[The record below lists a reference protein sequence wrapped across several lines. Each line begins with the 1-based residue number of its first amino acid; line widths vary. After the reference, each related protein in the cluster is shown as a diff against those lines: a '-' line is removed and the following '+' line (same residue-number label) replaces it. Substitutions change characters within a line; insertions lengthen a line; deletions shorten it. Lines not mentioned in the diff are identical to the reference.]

1 MTIRLNWVTVK
12 DYIINIRRAKGY
24 YVDPWLLP
32 RITEYYRVLPDGP
45 HDILEGFPVFLIK
58 TLCEVLGIEYVGPTL
73 SVFIM
78 REI

>member
-1 MTIRLNWVTVK
+1 M
-12 DYIINIRRAKGY
+12 
-24 YVDPWLLP
+24 DPWLLP
-32 RITEYYRVLPDGP
+32 RITEYYRVLPDGL